1 MTKLHDVIS
10 FVAFINASIIQR
22 SVISHPSYVVAASDL
37 HATHADNHI
46 LKYADDTFLLAG
58 FFNIASLAAEFEHVK
73 ACATVHPSTTFDS
86 PARRLAIWSSTVISR
101 HSPIGPSHPSGYC

>member
-22 SVISHPSYVVAASDL
+22 SVIGHPSYVVAASDL
-37 HATHADNHI
+37 HPNHADNHM

-58 FFNIASLAAEFEHVK
+58 FSNIASLAAEFEHVK
-73 ACATVHPSTTFDS
+73 ACASINNLRLNPSKTCDLVIYS
-86 PARRLAIWSSTVISR
+86 IKPAFT
-101 HSPIGPSHPSGYC
+101 H